1 MLTRSL
7 KIGIVC
13 PYGWDTPG
21 GVQNHIR
28 DLAEYLISAGHNIS
42 VLAPVVDEENIPK
55 YVVSA
60 GKPIAIPYN
69 GAVARVLFGP
79 IAFARVRQWIN
90 QGNFDLL
97 HLHEPAIPSISLLAC
112 WAAEG
117 PMVGT
122 FHAAAKRQKAIFAI
136 GPILEPVIEK
146 LSARI
151 AVSEAAR
158 ATLTEHLETDAVV
171 IPNGIYADRYR
182 DGVAQEKWQGNS
194 LGFIGR
200 FEEPR
205 KGLAVLIGALPI
217 ISRFAP
223 DVHVFVAGPGDSEQA
238 IELIDPQLR
247 SRFTFLGKIS
257 EQDKANFLAS
267 ISLYVAPNTG
277 GESFGIIL
285 AEALA
290 GGATVVASNIPAF
303 DSLLSHGTFGE
314 LFQSESSTDLAKKI
328 IDLLRDDERRIQLGK
343 AGKEHAQQFDWK
355 VVADQIF
362 SIYEMSLVGGEKVRL
377 ASENRA
383 WNRFITRDQGGE
395 AE

>member
-7 KIGIVC
+7 TIGIVC

-21 GVQNHIR
+21 GVQNHVR
-28 DLAEYLISAGHNIS
+28 DLAEYLIAAGHKVS
-42 VLAPVVDEENIPK
+42 VLAPVIDETKIPA
-55 YVVSA
+55 YVTSA

-79 IAFARVRQWIN
+79 IAFARVRQWIA
-90 QGNFDLL
+90 QGDFDIL

-182 DGVAQEKWQGNS
+182 DGTPQEKWQGNT

-205 KGLAVLIGALPI
+205 KGLSVLVDALPI

-223 DVHVFVAGPGDSEQA
+223 DVRVLIAGPGDPDEVIKS
-238 IELIDPQLR
+238 IDPQLR

-257 EQDKANFLAS
+257 ERDKANFLAS
-267 ISLYVAPNTG
+267 ISLYIAPNTG

-290 GGATVVASNIPAF
+290 GGATVVASDIPAF
-303 DSLLSHGTFGE
+303 DSLLNHGQYGE
-314 LFQSESSTDLAKKI
+314 IFESESSTDLAKRV
-328 IDLLRDDERRIQLGK
+328 IDLLRDENRRVELGK
-343 AGKEHAQQFDWK
+343 VGKAHAQQFDWK

-362 SIYEMSLVGGEKVRL
+362 SIYEMSLVSGEKVHL
-377 ASENRA
+377 TSENRS
-383 WNRFITRDQGGE
+383 WSKFLGRESKGDE
-395 AE
+395 

>member
-7 KIGIVC
+7 TIGIVC

-21 GVQNHIR
+21 GVQNHVR
-28 DLAEYLISAGHNIS
+28 DLAEYLIAAGHKVS
-42 VLAPVVDEENIPK
+42 VLAPVIDETKIPA
-55 YVVSA
+55 YVTSA

-79 IAFARVRQWIN
+79 IAFARVRQWIA
-90 QGNFDLL
+90 QGDFDIL

-182 DGVAQEKWQGNS
+182 DGTPQDKWQGNT

-205 KGLAVLIGALPI
+205 KGLSVLVDALPI

-223 DVHVFVAGPGDSEQA
+223 DVRVFIAGPGDPDEV
-238 IELIDPQLR
+238 IKTIDPQLR

-267 ISLYVAPNTG
+267 ISLYIAPNTG

-290 GGATVVASNIPAF
+290 GGATVVASDIPAF
-303 DSLLSHGTFGE
+303 DSLLNHGQYGE
-314 LFQSESSTDLAKKI
+314 IFESESSTDLAKRV
-328 IDLLRDDERRIQLGK
+328 IDLLRDENRRVELGK
-343 AGKEHAQQFDWK
+343 VGKAHAQQFDWK

-362 SIYEMSLVGGEKVRL
+362 SIYEMSLVSGEKVHL
-377 ASENRA
+377 TSENRS
-383 WNRFITRDQGGE
+383 WSKFLGRELKGDE
-395 AE
+395 

>member
-13 PYGWDTPG
+13 PYGLDTPG
-21 GVQNHIR
+21 GVQNHVR
-28 DLAEYLISAGHNIS
+28 DLAEYLIAAGHNVS
-42 VLAPVVDEENIPK
+42 VLAPVIDETKIPS
-55 YVVSA
+55 YVTSA

-79 IAFARVRQWIN
+79 IAFARVRQWIG
-90 QGNFDLL
+90 QGDFDIL

-158 ATLTEHLETDAVV
+158 ETLTEHLETDAVV

-182 DGVAQEKWQGNS
+182 DGVAQEKWQGNT

-205 KGLAVLIGALPI
+205 KGLSVLVDALPI

-223 DVHVFVAGPGDSEQA
+223 NVRVFIAGPGESEEV
-238 IELIDPQLR
+238 IKSIDPQLR

-267 ISLYVAPNTG
+267 ISLYIAPNTG

-290 GGATVVASNIPAF
+290 GGATVVASDIPAF
-303 DSLLSHGTFGE
+303 DSLLNHGQYGE
-314 LFQSESSTDLAKKI
+314 LFESESSTDLAKRV
-328 IDLLRDDERRIQLGK
+328 IDLLRDENRRVQLGK
-343 AGKEHAQQFDWK
+343 AGKLHAQQFDWK

-362 SIYEMSLVGGEKVRL
+362 SIYEMSLVSGEKVRL
-377 ASENRA
+377 ASEIRS
-383 WNRFITRDQGGE
+383 WGKFLGRDAKGDD
-395 AE
+395 